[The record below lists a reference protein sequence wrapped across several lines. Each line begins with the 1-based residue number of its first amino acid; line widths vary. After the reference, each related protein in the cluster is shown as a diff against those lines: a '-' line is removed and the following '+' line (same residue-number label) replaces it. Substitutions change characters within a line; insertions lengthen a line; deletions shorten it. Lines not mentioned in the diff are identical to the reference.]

1 VIIRST
7 VKIEVVAAQA
17 RLLELG
23 DGLYRTSETLP
34 DEDKRRWVLYE
45 AIARVC
51 DAVEELEKV

>member
-1 VIIRST
+1 VNQL
-7 VKIEVVAAQA
+7 KEDVVAAQA
-17 RLLELG
+17 VLLELG

-34 DEDKRRWVLYE
+34 DGDSRRWVLYE